1 MLGRRGNAEYHSYG
15 SVFEGI
21 ASEDIFQ
28 KHAISRSGGKA
39 IVDEEGRQVA
49 SRGRVVPESWGEAG
63 ERAPESGRGGT
74 WRGAVGPMR
83 ASASREKRVGME
95 VKLQ

>member
-1 MLGRRGNAEYHSYG
+1 MSRIEMLGRRGNAEYHSYG

-28 KHAISRSGGKA
+28 KHAISRSGGKE

-49 SRGRVVPESWGEAG
+49 SRGGWCLRAG
-63 ERAPESGRGGT
+63 ERQGKGRQNLEEAEPGEE
-74 WRGAVGPMR
+74 R
-83 ASASREKRVGME
+83 
-95 VKLQ
+95 